1 MQTFLKI
8 VFIGSFVHFLNKYGD
23 ESIVKAIDLAA
34 EYASLTVQSLGTQ
47 SSYPKQAEFNF

>member
-1 MQTFLKI
+1 M
-8 VFIGSFVHFLNKYGD
+8 HFLNKYGD